1 VRGIYKV
8 LNRIKAKYPNV
19 PMMLCSGGGARCDYE
34 ALKYFTEFWCSDDT
48 DPIERI
54 YIQWGFSQFFP
65 AKAMAAH
72 VTSWNKQTSV
82 KFRTDVASMCK
93 LGFDIGLHELS
104 ADELSYCRT
113 AVANW
118 KRLSPAIMDGKQYRL
133 VSPYETAHAA
143 VEYVDETQNKGVVF
157 AYNLSPRYKE
167 KLHRVKLQGLDATRR
182 YRVEE
187 INLMPGVESTFA
199 QNGMTFTGDYLM
211 KYGLDLFSYERNTSC
226 VVELTAE

>member
-1 VRGIYKV
+1 
-8 LNRIKAKYPNV
+8 
-19 PMMLCSGGGARCDYE
+19 
-34 ALKYFTEFWCSDDT
+34 
-48 DPIERI
+48 
-54 YIQWGFSQFFP
+54 
-65 AKAMAAH
+65 
-72 VTSWNKQTSV
+72 
-82 KFRTDVASMCK
+82 
-93 LGFDIGLHELS
+93 
-104 ADELSYCRT
+104 
-113 AVANW
+113 
-118 KRLSPAIMDGKQYRL
+118 MDGKQYRL